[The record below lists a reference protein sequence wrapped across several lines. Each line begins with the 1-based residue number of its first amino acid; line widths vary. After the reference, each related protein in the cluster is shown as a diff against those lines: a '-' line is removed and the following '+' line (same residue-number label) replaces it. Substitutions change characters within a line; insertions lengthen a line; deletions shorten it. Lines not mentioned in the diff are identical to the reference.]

1 MSAGR
6 EPLSSTLVKRAD
18 WETEAPNWIAWARE
32 PGHDSYHDYGP
43 LFFEETVLA
52 PGRRTL
58 DLGCG
63 EGRITRE
70 LRRRGHDVVGV
81 DGSPTLVTAARD
93 AEPGAFLVADAA
105 RLPFAGATFDLA
117 IAYNVLM
124 DLDDLDGGL
133 AEVARVLQPGG
144 RLAIC
149 VLHPLCEAGSF
160 AARETGA
167 PFVIEG
173 SYFDQRDYAATFT
186 RAGLTMTFSSSSYPL
201 ERYARAL
208 ESAGLAIEL
217 LREPQAPNSAVARD
231 PSEGRWQR
239 VPVFLFLRAIRL

>member
-1 MSAGR
+1 
-6 EPLSSTLVKRAD
+6 VKRAD
-18 WETEAPNWIAWARE
+18 WEAEAANWIAWARE
-32 PGHDSYHDYGP
+32 PDHDSYHDYGP
-43 LFFEETVLA
+43 IFFEETA
-52 PGRRTL
+52 PPPGRRTL

-105 RLPFAGATFDLA
+105 RLPFNDASFDVA

-133 AEVARVLQPGG
+133 TEVARVLQPRG
-144 RLAIC
+144 LFAVC
-149 VLHPLCEAGSF
+149 VLHPMGEAGKF
-160 AARETGA
+160 TQREAGA

-173 SYFDQRDYAATFT
+173 SYFDRQDYRDTFT

-201 ERYARAL
+201 ERYVRAL
-208 ESAGLAIEL
+208 ESAGFVIQM
-217 LREPQAPNSAVARD
+217 LREPRAPRSAVARD
-231 PSEGRWQR
+231 PSEERWQR
-239 VPVFLFLRAIRL
+239 VPAFLFLRAMLLP